1 MSFMYQEQLMTADEF
16 SKWQAQQEGI
26 HELIGGQPFPAP
38 DRDPAF
44 FRVLLNITG
53 AMKRQLGRLG
63 NRGWATFVYGESLK
77 LDLHNVL
84 LPHAMVAPRSA
95 PMNPPL
101 VMDIV
106 STGVRASEVMR
117 RTLTLRRNGALRE
130 LVVVDPAARSVR
142 IDRLQTDGTWAISEY
157 RPGESARLESLAFGF
172 EVAQAFAGLDAGRQ
186 APTLGEFLEW
196 DRAPAHSELSR
207 YEFFDGAIHALA
219 GATRN
224 HERVVVN
231 LVSCLQHHLAGS
243 PCEVFGSNLRLC
255 CEKTEGGFFPDV
267 SVVCDNADLSD
278 DDMMRRPLILIEVLS
293 ASTARHDRT
302 VKRQH
307 YLQIPSLRE
316 YVLVDHV
323 RRRIDLHRREGDGT
337 WSRHP
342 SIGDAPLHLA
352 SLDLT
357 IPAEAIYARVAPSAQ
372 AAA

>member
-16 SKWQAQQEGI
+16 LKWQAEQERA
-26 HELIGGQPFPAP
+26 HELISGRPFPVP

-44 FRVLLNITG
+44 FRVLVNVTG
-53 AMKRQLGRLG
+53 AMKRQLGD
-63 NRGWATFVYGESLK
+63 RGLATFVRGEPLK
-77 LDLHNVL
+77 VDRHNVL
-84 LPHAMVAPRSA
+84 LPDARVAPCSA
-95 PMNPPL
+95 PMDPSV
-101 VMDIV
+101 VMEMI
-106 STGVRASEVMR
+106 SAGVRALEVTG
-117 RTLTLRRNGALRE
+117 RTLTLRRIAALRE
-130 LVVVDPAARSVR
+130 LVVVDPAARTMR
-142 IDRLQTDGTWAISEY
+142 IDRLQADGTWAISEY
-157 RPGESARLESLAFGF
+157 RLGDIARLESLGIGVD
-172 EVAQAFAGLDAGRQ
+172 VAQVFAGLDAARQ
-186 APTLGEFLEW
+186 ALTLREFLDW

-231 LVSCLQHHLAGS
+231 LVSCLQRHLADS

-255 CEKTEGGFFPDV
+255 CEATQGGFFPDV

-278 DDMMRRPLILIEVLS
+278 DDMMRRPMILIEVLS

-323 RRRIDLHRREGDGT
+323 RRHIDLHRREDDGT
-337 WSRHP
+337 WSRHA
-342 SIGDAPLHLA
+342 SIGDATLHLA

-357 IPAEAIYARVAPSAQ
+357 IPAEVIYARVASSGQ